1 VLCMPRRHL
10 SHALTVS
17 FVLLAAIGC
26 GSYQTPTAPSVST
39 PLLPQPPDAPV
50 PQPTAPLPVPAEN
63 AIYLAAQPRPAD
75 FDKETFVGRYTL
87 EIASRSSSGLRCQQV
102 PEHAKRRTY
111 TADIDPFEDYYA
123 VRLYDATFLRDG
135 SRLGYGCSDRRL
147 DMRGVCHQFILR
159 RDGNERVTVEMV
171 PEDEWR
177 GAELWEV
184 LIHETR
190 LLQLHGLGTGT
201 FRNGRIE
208 AAGAGGVWYG
218 TGLPASD
225 YSACGPGEMV
235 WSFTRR

>member
-1 VLCMPRRHL
+1 MPRPDPL
-10 SHALTVS
+10 MAFIVL
-17 FVLLAAIGC
+17 FVALAAIGC
-26 GSYQTPTAPSVST
+26 GDYQTPTAPSVST
-39 PLLPQPPDAPV
+39 PALPQPPPTPV
-50 PQPTAPLPVPAEN
+50 PQPTAALPVPAEN

-75 FDKETFVGRYTL
+75 FDKEPFVGRYTL

-111 TADIDPFEDYYA
+111 TADIDAFQDYYA

-159 RDGNERVTVEMV
+159 REGNEGVTVEMSA
-171 PEDEWR
+171 EDEWR
-177 GAELWEV
+177 GAVPWEV

-190 LLQLHGLGTGT
+190 LLELYGYGSGTV
-201 FRNGRIE
+201 RNGRIE
-208 AAGAGGVWYG
+208 AAGVGGVWYG
-218 TGLPASD
+218 NGLPASD

-235 WSFTRR
+235 WTFTRR

>member
-1 VLCMPRRHL
+1 MPRRDSL
-10 SHALTVS
+10 RA
-17 FVLLAAIGC
+17 LLALLVMLASIAC
-26 GSYQTPTAPSVST
+26 GSDQTPTAPSAST
-39 PLLPQPPDAPV
+39 PALPQPPPVPV
-50 PQPTAPLPVPAEN
+50 PQPTAALPVPAEN
-63 AIYLAAQPRPAD
+63 AIYLAAPARPAD
-75 FDKETFVGRYTL
+75 FDKEPIVGRYTL
-87 EIASRSSSGLRCQQV
+87 EITSRSSSGLRCQQV
-102 PEHAKRRTY
+102 PDHAKRRTY
-111 TADIDPFEDYYA
+111 TADIDPFEDHYA

-159 RDGNERVTVEMV
+159 RDGNERVTVEMI

-190 LLQLHGLGTGT
+190 LLALYGHGAGTIHT
-201 FRNGRIE
+201 GRIE
-208 AAGAGGVWYG
+208 ATGVGGAWYG
-218 TGLPASD
+218 NGLPASD